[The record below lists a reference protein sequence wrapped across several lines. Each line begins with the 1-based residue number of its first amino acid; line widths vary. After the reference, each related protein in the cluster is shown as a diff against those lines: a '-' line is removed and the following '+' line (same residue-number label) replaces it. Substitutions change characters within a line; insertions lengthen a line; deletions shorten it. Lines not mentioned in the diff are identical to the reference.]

1 MARGCGIKDREDFK
15 SVLWFLHHRVGV
27 IMHYPEVEGLE
38 NIVITDLQLV
48 FGRITQLITSCFTFK
63 ELRSASSEKE
73 FHDNGL
79 FCESHVKQLSSR
91 KGDPLTPTRLV
102 SLLKHLHI
110 VAGPMK
116 IKVGHKTENYYFMP
130 CALKPASVEEEQ
142 RDESIC
148 PAPLTIYFECGYTP
162 VGVFCCLVVYL
173 LSQTFIE
180 WKLVKLH
187 DKAVHH
193 RNKITFNVGD
203 YYDCVT
209 LISRATYLE
218 VWVDRRG
225 DSPAP
230 DLTLDIL
237 CEKIIS
243 TLHRGLETVTK
254 SLHYNYKSRHCFGF
268 PCSCPGCYSLSPHPA
283 IVDKKGIATKCALT
297 DEVVFLKERRHL
309 VWSTKVYSL
318 FPCIHYILCNT
329 Y

>member
-1 MARGCGIKDREDFK
+1 MAQDCGINNREDFK

-27 IMHYPEVEGLE
+27 IMHYPEVEGLG

-48 FGRITQLITSCFTFK
+48 FDRITQLITSCFTFK
-63 ELRSASSEKE
+63 ELKSASSEKQ
-73 FHDNGL
+73 FRDNGQ
-79 FCESHVKQLSSR
+79 FSESHVKQLSSR
-91 KGDPLTPTRLV
+91 NRRDPLTPTILV

-116 IKVGHKTENYYFMP
+116 IKVGRKTGNYYFMP

-173 LSQTFIE
+173 LSQTSKSELE
-180 WKLVKLH
+180 WKLH
-187 DKAVHH
+187 DKIVHH
-193 RNKITFNVGD
+193 RNKITFKVGK
-203 YYDCVT
+203 YHDCIT

-218 VWVDRRG
+218 VWVVRKDG
-225 DSPAP
+225 LIPQLS
-230 DLTLDIL
+230 LDVL
-237 CEKIIS
+237 CEQIIS
-243 TLHRGLETVTK
+243 TLHRGLETVTQ
-254 SLHYNYKSRHCFGF
+254 SLHYTYKSHHLFGF
-268 PCSCPGCYSLSPHPA
+268 PCSCPEYHTLPSHPA
-283 IVDKKGIATKCALT
+283 IVDENGITAECVLT
-297 DEVVFLKERRHL
+297 DHVMSLQERRHL